1 MMRVSSSLSRLV
13 PARSRGSRPQPP
25 LRPSRRGR
33 VTAGLLLALMVP
45 TLAAGVVVAAT
56 TDDDG
61 SAAGPTRVVPASQAS
76 DPLAATRGALGNTAL
91 PLQILAGG
99 MTELTDGSVEL
110 DDGAHRLA
118 DGLGQA
124 RDGGNQLADGMTQ
137 LRQGLWQ
144 LGDGSTQV
152 SGGVDRVVGALTGV
166 GAAQGQIEVIVQQT
180 LDSVAAST
188 DPAAAATADQLRTV
202 LDLLRTQG
210 LNGGVL
216 ADLERLR
223 DGARQVSYQLSDPS
237 SPFVD
242 GIVRAT
248 NGSAQLRDGLVQLD
262 DGGVLLVDGTT
273 RLRDGVGPMEG
284 MFTTLRSNVD
294 KASSSLPAVAST
306 EVDPTGSSFVVRPA
320 VANWPYLTAVFA
332 VLAAALVGFL
342 VPRARAA
349 VIGAVG
355 AAATMVLALTFVDT
369 GASLTGSAVAT
380 VTVGLWVAAVVTACR
395 AVRLVLG
402 PVVGAAVLA
411 LLGLVQVILGGAVL
425 RGASGL
431 LAQAADVTPV
441 GQIVRALTDAVGGAG
456 LPTFVAVLAAL
467 ATLAVASVVVRRGE
481 TPSEAATSDEPDAPA
496 AEKADDEDVVSV
508 P

>member
-1 MMRVSSSLSRLV
+1 MMRVPSSLSRLV
-13 PARSRGSRPQPP
+13 PARSGRP
-25 LRPSRRGR
+25 RRAA
-33 VTAGLLLALMVP
+33 AGLLLALLVP
-45 TLAAGVVVAAT
+45 TLAAGVVAAT
-56 TDDDG
+56 TSDD
-61 SAAGPTRVVPASQAS
+61 AATTGPTRVATASQS
-76 DPLAATRGALGNTAL
+76 TDPLAATRGALGNTAL
-91 PLQILAGG
+91 PLQILTGG

-124 RDGGNQLADGMTQ
+124 RDGGEQLADGMTQ

-180 LDSVAAST
+180 LDSLATST

-202 LDLLRTQG
+202 LDLLRTRG

-216 ADLERLR
+216 TDLERLR

-248 NGSAQLRDGLVQLD
+248 DGSAQLRDGLVQLD

-273 RLRDGVGPMEG
+273 RLREGVGPMQG

-294 KASSSLPAVAST
+294 KASSSLPAAAST
-306 EVDPTGSSFVVRPA
+306 EVDPAGSSFVVRPA
-320 VANWPYLTAVFA
+320 VPSWPYLTAVFA
-332 VLAAALVGFL
+332 VVAAALVGFL

-349 VIGAVG
+349 VVGAVG

-369 GASLTGSAVAT
+369 GASLAGSTVAT
-380 VTVGLWVAAVVTACR
+380 VTVGLWVAAVVAACR
-395 AVRLVLG
+395 AVRFALG
-402 PVVGAAVLA
+402 AVAGAAVLA
-411 LLGLVQVILGGAVL
+411 VLGLVQVILGGAAL
-425 RGASGL
+425 RGTDGVL
-431 LAQAADVTPV
+431 TRIADFTPV
-441 GQIVRALTDAVGGAG
+441 GQIVRALTDAVAGPG
-456 LPTFVAVLAAL
+456 LPTLVSLLAA
-467 ATLAVASVVVRRGE
+467 AVTLAVATALGRRNGE
-481 TPSEAATSDEPDAPA
+481 RTVDGAGDEDAADAREPRDQRGDA
-496 AEKADDEDVVSV
+496 AESADDEDVVSV